1 MTAPI
6 VVGYDGSD
14 SAKTALDWA
23 LRRAERVQADV
34 EVVFVADDSWDSD
47 AYAASPAIRRHGEV
61 VLGGAAFHADSKA
74 PHVAVHSR
82 VVAGRPAEVLTA
94 VAEEVGAGLLVV
106 GSAGKDLY
114 HRVTTGSVSVKVAAS
129 ATVPVVVIPEH
140 SATGHRSGVVV
151 GLDGSEAA
159 VPVLARA
166 AAEAAALEAPLR
178 VLSAWTLPPLAT
190 PEFTDDPALYD
201 ALEQNTRTAV
211 DEALAG
217 LRSAPDA
224 AQHAVPS
231 IETSIVLDS
240 PATAL
245 IAAGAEAEL
254 LVVGSHGRRGL
265 SRFLL
270 GSVSHDVLIHAPCP
284 VLVLR
289 VTDAP

>member
-14 SAKTALDWA
+14 SAKVALDWA
-23 LRRAERVQADV
+23 LRRAERVRTDV
-34 EVVFVADDSWDSD
+34 EVVFAADDSWDSQ

-61 VLGGAAFHADSKA
+61 VLAGAAFHADSTS
-74 PHVAVHSR
+74 PHVAVHPR
-82 VVAGRPAEVLTA
+82 VVAGRPVEVLTA

-114 HRVTTGSVSVKVAAS
+114 HRVTAGSVSVKVAAS
-129 ATVPVVVIPEH
+129 ASVPVAVIPEH

-151 GLDGSEAA
+151 GVDGSEAA
-159 VPVLARA
+159 APVLARA
-166 AAEAAALEAPLR
+166 AAEAAALETTLR

-211 DEALAG
+211 DEVIAAW
-217 LRSAPDA
+217 RSAPDG
-224 AQHAVPS
+224 AQHAVPP

-289 VTDAP
+289 VADAR

>member
-14 SAKTALDWA
+14 SADAALDWA
-23 LRRAERVQADV
+23 LRRAERVRAEV
-34 EVVFVADDSWDSD
+34 EVVFAADDSWDTKG
-47 AYAASPAIRRHGEV
+47 YAASPAISRHGEV
-61 VLGGAAFHADSKA
+61 VLAGAAFHADSKA
-74 PHVAVHSR
+74 PHVAVRSR
-82 VVAGRPAEVLTA
+82 VVAGRPVEVLVA
-94 VAEEVGAGLLVV
+94 VADEVGADLLVV

-114 HRVTTGSVSVKVAAS
+114 HRVTTGAVSVKVAAS
-129 ATVPVVVIPEH
+129 ASVPVAVIPEH
-140 SATGHRSGVVV
+140 SATGRRSGVVV
-151 GLDGSEAA
+151 GIDGSEAA
-159 VPVLARA
+159 APVLARA
-166 AAEAAALEAPLR
+166 AAEAAALDEPLR
-178 VLSAWTLPPLAT
+178 VVSAWTLPPLAT

-211 DEALAG
+211 DEAVAAW
-217 LRSAPDA
+217 RSAPEAGPPD
-224 AQHAVPS
+224 VPS

-245 IAAGAEAEL
+245 IAAGAGAEL

-289 VTDAP
+289 VT

>member
-6 VVGYDGSD
+6 VVGYDGSG
-14 SAKTALDWA
+14 SAEVALDWA
-23 LRRAERVQADV
+23 LRRAERLRAGV
-34 EVVFVADDSWDSD
+34 EVVFAADDSWDSE
-47 AYAASPAIRRHGEV
+47 AYAASPAIRQHGEV
-61 VLGGAAFHADSKA
+61 VLAGAAFHADSKA

-82 VVAGRPAEVLTA
+82 LVSGRPVEVLTT
-94 VAEEVGAGLLVV
+94 VADEVGADLLVV
-106 GSAGKDLY
+106 GSSGKDLY
-114 HRVTTGSVSVKVAAS
+114 HRVTTGAVSVKVAAS
-129 ATVPVVVIPEH
+129 ASVPVAVIPEH
-140 SATGHRSGVVV
+140 SAAGHRSGVVV
-151 GLDGSEAA
+151 GIDGSEAA
-159 VPVLARA
+159 APVLARA
-166 AAEAAALEAPLR
+166 AAEATALEAPLR

-190 PEFTDDPALYD
+190 PEFTDDPVLYD
-201 ALEQNTRTAV
+201 ALEQNARTAV
-211 DEALAG
+211 DDAVAE

-224 AQHAVPS
+224 GGPAVPS
-231 IETSIVLDS
+231 LETSIVLDS

-289 VTDAP
+289 VTDAR